1 MFVKKL
7 KSLIELVYN
16 SSYKKPKPFTLTK
29 EEQKDF
35 ESSVVCRLW
44 EQEFYEDD
52 DTAKMLKVR
61 DHCILLV
68 TTEELL
74 ITNAIFKGMI
84 LISLLNN

>member
-16 SSYKKPKPFTLTK
+16 NSYKKPKPFTLTK

-35 ESSVVCRLW
+35 ESS
-44 EQEFYEDD
+44 EFYEDD